1 MGKTH
6 LAQAIGWEVKQNFPD
21 KVVLYVTT
29 NVFQTQFTEAQ
40 LKNEINDFLHFYRLI
55 DVLILDDIQELAG
68 KKGTQNTFFHIFN
81 DLHQSGKQL
90 VLTSDRSPAELTDME
105 ERLLSRFRWGLS
117 AEMKIPDF
125 DTRLQIARFKARKEG
140 IDFSEEILESICK
153 YVNSNVRELEGAM
166 VSLLAQATFNHR
178 DLTPE
183 VVQEILGKM
192 VKNGM
197 SELTVDKIQDIVC
210 QYYHIA
216 PDVLLSKSRKREI
229 VQARQLT
236 MYFCKN
242 YTNASLT
249 TIGRQIGRKDHTT
262 VLYACR
268 AIADLMAT
276 DRTFRGQVE
285 ELQQKLRG

>member
-1 MGKTH
+1 
-6 LAQAIGWEVKQNFPD
+6 
-21 KVVLYVTT
+21 
-29 NVFQTQFTEAQ
+29 
-40 LKNEINDFLHFYRLI
+40 
-55 DVLILDDIQELAG
+55 
-68 KKGTQNTFFHIFN
+68 
-81 DLHQSGKQL
+81 
-90 VLTSDRSPAELTDME
+90 
-105 ERLLSRFRWGLS
+105 
-117 AEMKIPDF
+117 
-125 DTRLQIARFKARKEG
+125 
-140 IDFSEEILESICK
+140 
-153 YVNSNVRELEGAM
+153 M